1 MLKEFRGHTSYVNSA
16 VYSPDGA
23 SVISASSDATVRVWS
38 TKSSECMFVFRPP
51 QPTSSSEVAVN
62 AVALYP
68 QNVDQVGRMQ
78 PARTPAGLA
87 CTVAAYAPAP
97 APAPAPPHTQVLVS
111 TRSSTLYLM
120 TLQGQ
125 VVKSFQSGKRAGG
138 DFLAFTLSPRGE
150 WAYALGEDGVL
161 YCFSTESGKLEH
173 LMQVAEKEAIGV
185 THHPHRN
192 LVATFAADGS
202 LKTWKP

>member
-16 VYSPDGA
+16 VYSPDGS

-38 TKSSECMFVFRPP
+38 TKSCECTFVFRPP
-51 QPTSSSEVAVN
+51 QPSSSSEVAVN

-68 QNVDQVGRMQ
+68 QNVDQVRRVGVCVQSARGWDAGRA
-78 PARTPAGLA
+78 ARGPKVLCPPTP
-87 CTVAAYAPAP
+87 CAP
-97 APAPAPPHTQVLVS
+97 QVVVS

-125 VVKSFQSGKRAGG
+125 GVKSFQSGKRIGG
-138 DFLAFTLSPRGE
+138 DFLSFTLSPRGE

-173 LMQVAEKEAIGV
+173 LMQVAEKEPIGLA
-185 THHPHRN
+185 HHPHRN
-192 LVATFAADGS
+192 VVVSLAADG
-202 LKTWKP
+202 LKMWKP